1 MKNLLLF
8 IGIAFIGFTFQAQV
22 IVNTPNPLTACD
34 DDNDGFAFFD
44 LNQADADITMGAP
57 SLVVSYHVTFAN
69 AFNGVFP
76 LISPFPNTVPYLQ
89 IVYARAENL
98 QGDFAVVE
106 LDLIVLD
113 SPTPAQPTPFLIGE
127 IDNDGIE
134 PFDLTLKDNEIIN
147 GEPNIS
153 VEYYENSI
161 EAENGTPGMALSSPY
176 HNTMPF
182 FQTIYVRA
190 TSSVTGCYTIV
201 PLELMV
207 APFPPIVQPIDLVV
221 PDPDGDGFAI
231 FDLTVNEAV
240 MLQGLDPAD
249 FSVSY
254 YEVEADAENDINPI
268 AIPTA
273 YQNLE
278 NPQTIYVRVVNVHS
292 GLYVTASFLIS
303 TGSLSVNS
311 LVFDDLSVFPNPT
324 TGSFTV
330 QSSQL
335 VSETVVSLYGILGKM
350 LLSKK
355 ILPQNG
361 VITIDISSF
370 KNGVYFVD
378 ISSEGSNAV
387 RKLIKG

>member
-1 MKNLLLF
+1 MKKLLLF

-34 DDNDGFAFFD
+34 DNNDGFAFFD
-44 LNQADADITMGAP
+44 LHQADADITLGDP
-57 SLVVSYHVTFAN
+57 SLMVSYHGTFSDAT
-69 AFNGVFP
+69 FNLFP
-76 LISPFPNTVPYLQ
+76 LLSPYHSIVAYQ
-89 IVYARAENL
+89 QVVYARVENF
-98 QGDFAVVE
+98 QGDFAIIE
-106 LDLIVLD
+106 LHLIVLD
-113 SPTPAQPTPFLIGE
+113 SPTPAVPSPFLIGE

-134 PFDLTLKDNEIIN
+134 PFDLTLKASEIIN

-161 EAENGTPGMALSSPY
+161 DAENGTLGTELSSPY
-176 HNTMPF
+176 YNTVPF